1 MTCIAKA
8 PGTGNKKTNV
18 WMYGESLNII
28 PRLIV
33 VKIEV
38 VDGQQGDEIKGVTL
52 TGHKG
57 LAEIRK
63 LFPLDVWSDKS
74 GDSDTQVCEFKD
86 YA

>member
-1 MTCIAKA
+1 
-8 PGTGNKKTNV
+8 
-18 WMYGESLNII
+18 MYGESLNII

-57 LAEIRK
+57 LAEIISE
-63 LFPLDVWSDKS
+63 LFLFDVWSDKS
-74 GDSDTQVCEFKD
+74 GDSDIQTCEFKD

>member
-1 MTCIAKA
+1 
-8 PGTGNKKTNV
+8 
-18 WMYGESLNII
+18 MYGESLSITS
-28 PRLIV
+28 RLIV
-33 VKIEV
+33 VKTEM

-52 TGHKG
+52 TGHNG

-74 GDSDTQVCEFKD
+74 GDSDIQACEFKD

>member
-1 MTCIAKA
+1 MICIAKA
-8 PGTGNKKTNV
+8 PIIGNKKTNV

-38 VDGQQGDEIKGVTL
+38 VDGQQGDEIKASPSQATRGW
-52 TGHKG
+52 G
-57 LAEIRK
+57 K
-63 LFPLDVWSDKS
+63 LFSLDVWSDKS
-74 GDSDTQVCEFKD
+74 GDSDIQICEFKD